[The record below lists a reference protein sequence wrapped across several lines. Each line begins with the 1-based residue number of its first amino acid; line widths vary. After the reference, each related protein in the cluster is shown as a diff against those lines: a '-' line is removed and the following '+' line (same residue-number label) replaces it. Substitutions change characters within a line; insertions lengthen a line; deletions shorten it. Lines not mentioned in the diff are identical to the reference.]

1 MTYQPKRSRI
11 SMVEQIGQKFALSK
25 RRSARCSSAA
35 SERRRHVCVMRR
47 TVRLRRRLLLPSLLA
62 QFARE
67 QIPQLLSGMR

>member
-1 MTYQPKRSRI
+1 
-11 SMVEQIGQKFALSK
+11 
-25 RRSARCSSAA
+25 
-35 SERRRHVCVMRR
+35 VMRR